1 MITFNSEDFFTEDG
15 NDPELVKPAAH
26 LMDDLD
32 ALTFLLDG
40 PVSKRVSVR
49 WKTTGC
55 IHFGIIGVFQVMI
68 MGLQSILDEICTF
81 VMDNGQRIKE
91 KNRQSTES

>member
-15 NDPELVKPAAH
+15 NAPELVKPAAH

-40 PVSKRVSVR
+40 PVPKRVSVR

-55 IHFGIIGVFQVMI
+55 IHYGIGVFQVMI
-68 MGLQSILDEICTF
+68 MVLQSISDEICTF

-91 KNRQSTES
+91 NNRQPTES